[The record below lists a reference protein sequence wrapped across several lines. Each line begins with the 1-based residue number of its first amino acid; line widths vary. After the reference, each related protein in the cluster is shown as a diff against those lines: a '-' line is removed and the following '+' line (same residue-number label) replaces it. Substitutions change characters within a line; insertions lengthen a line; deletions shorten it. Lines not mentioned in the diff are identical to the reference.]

1 MKYVIISGENTRTK
15 EDLYAA
21 FSKHLEFPAYTGKN
35 LDAVHDALGDMR
47 VTLEIRNIAA
57 LIANLGDYGER
68 VMCMLRALDE
78 ESRNFSLI
86 EK

>member
-1 MKYVIISGENTRTK
+1 MKYVIISGENIRTK

-21 FSKHLEFPAYTGKN
+21 FSEHLEFPAYTGKN
-35 LDAVHDALGDMR
+35 LDAIHDVLGDMR

-57 LIANLGDYGER
+57 LIVNLGDYGER
-68 VMCMLRALDE
+68 LMCMLRTLDE

>member
-1 MKYVIISGENTRTK
+1 MKYVIISGENIRTK

-21 FSKHLEFPAYTGKN
+21 FSEHLEFPSYTGKN
-35 LDAVHDALGDMR
+35 LDAIHDVLGDMR

-68 VMCMLRALDE
+68 LMCMLRALDE
-78 ESRNFSLI
+78 ESRIFSLI